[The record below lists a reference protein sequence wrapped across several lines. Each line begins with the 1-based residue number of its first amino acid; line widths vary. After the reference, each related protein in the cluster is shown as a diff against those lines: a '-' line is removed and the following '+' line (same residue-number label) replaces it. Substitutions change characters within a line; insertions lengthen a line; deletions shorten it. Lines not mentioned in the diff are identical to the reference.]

1 MANTWTDIHVGDYGS
16 VGRLTV
22 TEDGTAV
29 DISSFTTLQF
39 VFRGPDG
46 EQTTKTA
53 AFDTN
58 GVNGVLAYTIEDGLF
73 DEAGAWAVRAKASKT
88 GVSVSSDWIEF
99 DVHP

>member
-1 MANTWTDIHVGDYGS
+1 MAHTWTDIHGGDYGS

-29 DISSFTTLQF
+29 DISSYTTRQF
-39 VFRGPDG
+39 IFKKPDG
-46 EQTTKTA
+46 EQVTKTA

-73 DEAGAWAVRAKASKT
+73 DQAGAWAVRAKAEKT
-88 GVSVSSDWIEF
+88 GVSVTSDWIEF
-99 DVHP
+99 DVEP